1 MLAELDDG
9 KGGPKKEIWQTALN
23 MLEVKNIV
31 FKKRVDMGNLGLKNQ
46 RLSQFTLLVME
57 DIFQQCLMPGLLN
70 II

>member
-31 FKKRVDMGNLGLKNQ
+31 FKKRVDMGNLGRIKGY
-46 RLSQFTLLVME
+46 LSLPFW
-57 DIFQQCLMPGLLN
+57 
-70 II
+70 

>member
-31 FKKRVDMGNLGLKNQ
+31 FKSVLIWGTWD
-46 RLSQFTLLVME
+46 
-57 DIFQQCLMPGLLN
+57 
-70 II
+70 

>member
-31 FKKRVDMGNLGLKNQ
+31 FKKRVDMGNLELRIQGY
-46 RLSQFTLLVME
+46 LSLPFW
-57 DIFQQCLMPGLLN
+57 
-70 II
+70 

>member
-9 KGGPKKEIWQTALN
+9 KVVQRKKYGRLL
-23 MLEVKNIV
+23 LEVKHSLQ
-31 FKKRVDMGNLGLKNQ
+31 KRVDMGNLGLRIKAISVYPSGNG
-46 RLSQFTLLVME
+46 

>member
-31 FKKRVDMGNLGLKNQ
+31 FKKRVDMELGIKVKGY
-46 RLSQFTLLVME
+46 LSLPFW
-57 DIFQQCLMPGLLN
+57 
-70 II
+70 

>member
-1 MLAELDDG
+1 MME
-9 KGGPKKEIWQTALN
+9 KVVQRKKYGTALN

-31 FKKRVDMGNLGLKNQ
+31 FKKRVDMGNLELKNQ

-70 II
+70 TI